1 MDATNNKTSAV
12 TKTAKPSETT
22 DKANA
27 TKTNVN
33 RNKQRESLTQLS
45 NKSAII
51 PAQDSTQT
59 KVKAK

>member
-1 MDATNNKTSAV
+1 KTNAV

-22 DKANA
+22 DKVSA
-27 TKTNVN
+27 TKTNV
-33 RNKQRESLTQLS
+33 KTATDKAAAKSDSTT

-51 PAQDSTQT
+51 PAQDSIQT